1 MRVNEYKELKDFIY
15 EYESGRSIP
24 ADNLDRQKFM
34 GIEFKY
40 NDVYYRMCRE
50 PLVLRGQ
57 INRHGGEDYSLRPA
71 SGHGYR
77 AKS

>member
-34 GIEFKY
+34 GIRKLF
-40 NDVYYRMCRE
+40 YRTYIRW
-50 PLVLRGQ
+50 
-57 INRHGGEDYSLRPA
+57 I
-71 SGHGYR
+71 
-77 AKS
+77 